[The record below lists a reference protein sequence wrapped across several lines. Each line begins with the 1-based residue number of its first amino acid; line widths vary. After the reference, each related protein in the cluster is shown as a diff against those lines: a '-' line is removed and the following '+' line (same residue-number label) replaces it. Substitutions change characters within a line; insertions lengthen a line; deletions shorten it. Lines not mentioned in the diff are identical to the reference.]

1 MVSNGSPNAHPG
13 PLPVSSTLPLVQCL
27 PREPSGLGGYL
38 AVPIKVK
45 KQSGPSE
52 PVPAAM

>member
-27 PREPSGLGGYL
+27 PREPSGLGRYL
-38 AVPIKVK
+38 AVPMKVK